1 MNLKMIRYIIGWV
14 LIFEAIFFAVP
25 VITAIIYGEKAIWA
39 FLACALFS
47 LAVGRAF
54 TRKKPKDTT
63 LYSKEGYVIVAL
75 AWIVLSLVGAVPF
88 VITKATP
95 TYIDAIFEIVSG
107 FTTTGSSIMTS
118 VEALPY
124 SVNIWRCFSHWVGGM
139 GVLVFLM
146 AFLPLS
152 GGQNMHILKAESPGP
167 DVSKLVPRVKKTA
180 LILYAIYAAMT
191 VILFLAL
198 VIEGMPVFD
207 ALCTSFGTAGT
218 GGFGIKNDSIAS
230 YSTLIQVTVT
240 VGMLLFSV
248 NFNSYFLV
256 LHGKIKDSF
265 TSEVRAFFLIVI
277 AAIGFIT
284 LEIYGQ
290 FESVGMAVN
299 HAAFSVASLISTTGY
314 MSTDFDLW
322 PAFSKTILVLV
333 IFIGACAGSTGGGLK
348 VSRVVILLKG
358 IKNEI
363 HSMLHPRQI
372 KKVSFD
378 GKPADNAL
386 VRAVLVYFACYI
398 IMFTVLLVLVSTEG
412 HDLVTSFTAVAT
424 TFNNVGPGLNM
435 VGPTQNFAF
444 WSPFS
449 KLVFSFAMLAGR
461 LELFPMLVLFYPKT
475 WKRA

>member
-25 VITAIIYGEKAIWA
+25 VITAIIYGEKALWA

-47 LAVGRAF
+47 LAIGRSF

-152 GGQNMHILKAESPGP
+152 GGQNMHIMKAESPGP

-180 LILYAIYAAMT
+180 LILYAIYAVMT

-230 YSTLIQVTVT
+230 YSTVIQITVT
-240 VGMLLFSV
+240 VFMLLYSL
-248 NFNSYFLV
+248 NFNSYFLL
-256 LHGKIKDSF
+256 LHGKLKDSF
-265 TSEVRAFFLIVI
+265 TAEIKTFLCIVI
-277 AAIGFIT
+277 ISVGIIT
-284 LEIYGQ
+284 LEIHGQ
-290 FESVGMAVN
+290 FESLGMALN
-299 HAAFSVASLISTTGY
+299 HAAFSVASLISTSGF

-322 PAFSKTILVLV
+322 PSLSKSILVLV
-333 IFIGACAGSTGGGLK
+333 MFIGACAGSTGGGFK
-348 VSRVVILLKG
+348 VSRLVILFKG
-358 IKNEI
+358 VKNEI
-363 HSMLHPRQI
+363 HAMLHPRQI
-372 KKVSFD
+372 KKVSVD
-378 GKPADNAL
+378 KKPVNDAV
-386 VRAVLVYFACYI
+386 VRAVLVYLACYVMI
-398 IMFTVLLVLVSTEG
+398 FVVTLLLISIEG
-412 HDLVTSFTAVAT
+412 YDTTTNFTAVAA
-424 TFNNVGPGLNM
+424 TFNNIGPGLNM